1 MEGCLAFKIA
11 RDRAAQQHHVI
22 YQFLHQTSPEK
33 VSFGR
38 AIAPY
43 FVNQI
48 SISNNPARPE
58 DDRAEPARR
67 HDLDALRAAAMLLG
81 VAYHSSLSFSL
92 GPGWVVQDVHQ
103 SKALYVFQAF
113 VHGFQMQLFM
123 LLSGF
128 FTAMLWRKLGL
139 KGLLRNRLKRILLPC
154 LAGLITVVP
163 ATKWVVSVAN
173 KARNER
179 GQVATQSA
187 SAVGSVWDAIRTGN
201 LQAVEEHLKSPES
214 ITERHP
220 VFGLTTLSWAS
231 LAGSKDI
238 VGMLLEKGAD
248 VHWRSADGHTA
259 LHGAAFLGRY
269 EVTQL
274 LLDSGADMNAPSL
287 AGERP
292 MHSAS
297 TDYSTVEYITR
308 LLGIAVQ
315 KEQVLEGRRR
325 IKMKLEDLG
334 AETGKAAS
342 VGDRGTIKQAI
353 ERLTQTPVFILVW
366 FLWFLVWLLPPFS
379 LYAFAAERFGWKM
392 RPHPLIVSQLSL
404 LWLVPLTVI
413 PAWFMGSG
421 RGEFGPDTSMGI
433 IPVPHVLAY
442 YALFFGFGALYF
454 ECAGTGGRLET
465 SWRWTLPLSL
475 LLVFPLALEF
485 ATGTFGLRD
494 RLRPAEWHRA
504 ASVVLQTLYA
514 WTMSFGWM
522 GLFCGM
528 ISREHRSIRY
538 LSEASYWIYMAHLP
552 LVITVQAAVCTWTLP
567 AMVKFLLSSLIVS
580 AVMLLSYEKLVRR
593 TLIGRFLNG
602 RRPEPGARREA

>member
-1 MEGCLAFKIA
+1 
-11 RDRAAQQHHVI
+11 
-22 YQFLHQTSPEK
+22 
-33 VSFGR
+33 
-38 AIAPY
+38 
-43 FVNQI
+43 
-48 SISNNPARPE
+48 
-58 DDRAEPARR
+58 
-67 HDLDALRAAAMLLG
+67 MLLG
-81 VAYHSSLSFSL
+81 VAYHVALSFCL

-113 VHGFQMQLFM
+113 VHGFRMQLFM
-123 LLSGF
+123 MMSGF
-128 FTAMLWRKLGL
+128 FTAMLWRKMGL
-139 KGLLRNRLKRILLPC
+139 KGLLRNRFKRILLPC
-154 LAGLITVVP
+154 FAGLITVVP
-163 ATKWVVSVAN
+163 ATKWVVSLASKV
-173 KARNER
+173 RNDRWQFAEQ
-179 GQVATQSA
+179 GVSKD
-187 SAVGSVWDAIRTGN
+187 GSVWDAIRTGN
-201 LQAVEEHLKSPES
+201 LQAVEDHLKSPES

-220 VFGLTTLSWAS
+220 VFGLTALSWAS

-259 LHGAAFLGRY
+259 LHGAAFLGRH
-269 EVTQL
+269 EIAQM
-274 LLDSGADMNAPSL
+274 LLDAGADMNAPSL

-325 IKMKLEDLG
+325 IKMKLEGLG
-334 AETGKAAS
+334 AETRKGAS
-342 VGDRGTIKQAI
+342 VGYRGTIKQAI
-353 ERLTQTPVFILVW
+353 ARLTQTPVFILVW

-379 LYAFAAERFGWKM
+379 LYAAAAERFGWKM

-454 ECAGTGGRLET
+454 ECAGTHGTLAT
-465 SWRWTLPLSL
+465 SWRRTLPLSL

-494 RLRPAEWHRA
+494 RLLPGEWHRA
-504 ASVVLQTLYA
+504 ASVVFQTLYA
-514 WTMSFGWM
+514 WTMSFAWM
-522 GLFCGM
+522 GLFCSVL
-528 ISREHRSIRY
+528 SREYGLIRY
-538 LSEASYWIYMAHLP
+538 LSDASYWIYMAHLP
-552 LVITVQAAVCTWTLP
+552 LVIAVQAAVCTWTLP
-567 AMVKFLLSSLIVS
+567 ALVKFLLASLIVS
-580 AVMLLSYEKLVRR
+580 TVMLLTYETLVRR

-602 RRPEPGARREA
+602 RRPEPEPRRDA